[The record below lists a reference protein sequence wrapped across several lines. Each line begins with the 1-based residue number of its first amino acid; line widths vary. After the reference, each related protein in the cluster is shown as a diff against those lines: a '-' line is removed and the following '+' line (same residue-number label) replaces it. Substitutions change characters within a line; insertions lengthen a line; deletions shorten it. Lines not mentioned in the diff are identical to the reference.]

1 MALPLVVPA
10 GITAARVA
18 APYLASLVR
27 TYGPRVLDALVG
39 GGAMA
44 YGMERTGVA
53 DKLLNIE
60 PDVVETGDG
69 IIIVPP
75 KGLSDEEKKKLGLD
89 GTPVGG
95 GTTTLKDEDKL
106 PTTTAG
112 DMPEV
117 IDPSPPPF
125 PGTTDQTLKDLIAGG
140 GFTPTDMPDMSIMTM
155 AGGPPQQFDKEG
167 NRIYRINRKTYTE
180 DELNFKGEGRTYKDI
195 ESIKPEAKTYLSKE
209 QFVTGFENFLKDN
222 PDFMKRY
229 SAKRNE
235 TGFMKD
241 QAEEINKY
249 LEKNL
254 PADSI
259 QRLIRQNYG
268 KKELKEGR
276 DKLPTELA
284 TVFDTKA
291 GEIGFEIGRS
301 LDRTEIQDI
310 EDALTFFKSQKINPE
325 LQTKEGGVLE
335 GQQKAIKFLDNTKGK
350 LLDIVK
356 SDEVQQALQKELG
369 DNFVPFKFDK
379 SHPDRTLVPSDEAS
393 QFAGMDTYELKIL
406 ESQVNAV
413 LQPDLEKAL
422 ARHIKNKSVDGAKN
436 IIEMMIEYS
445 IGTRMNTP
453 FKKEQLTLED
463 KKWVEKNLA
472 DLVTVPMI
480 EEKGAASDIKDYD
493 NMVFGTLAQPSPEKI
508 INDGIKVRRDYLP
521 AKKRYEDSG
530 AKNPF
535 HTKLRDGGIVS
546 IEKMIE
552 PLRAQR

>member
-1 MALPLVVPA
+1 M
-10 GITAARVA
+10 T
-18 APYLASLVR
+18 S
-27 TYGPRVLDALVG
+27 
-39 GGAMA
+39 
-44 YGMERTGVA
+44 
-53 DKLLNIE
+53 
-60 PDVVETGDG
+60 
-69 IIIVPP
+69 
-75 KGLSDEEKKKLGLD
+75 
-89 GTPVGG
+89 
-95 GTTTLKDEDKL
+95 
-106 PTTTAG
+106 
-112 DMPEV
+112 
-117 IDPSPPPF
+117 
-125 PGTTDQTLKDLIAGG
+125 GG
-140 GFTPTDMPDMSIMTM
+140 GFTKLPPATIEDFILTM
-155 AGGPPQQFDKEG
+155 GGGPAQQFDKDG

-229 SAKRNE
+229 NAKRNE

-241 QAEEINKY
+241 QAEKINKY

-546 IEKMIE
+546 INKMIE

>member
-1 MALPLVVPA
+1 MAIPA
-10 GITAARVA
+10 VLALGARVGMPAARE
-18 APYLASLVR
+18 LIKK
-27 TYGPRVLDALVG
+27 YGPSILDAAAGTGIGAFIGDKLFSKQIDTGEGRYSGPDADELEKTKKEIEEIIKKGSTTPILEEEKFTGNVTPIPDMNDLTKPLITPIPEKIDTSSVTPIPDPQTIEDFILTMG
-39 GGAMA
+39 GGPA
-44 YGMERTGVA
+44 
-53 DKLLNIE
+53 
-60 PDVVETGDG
+60 
-69 IIIVPP
+69 
-75 KGLSDEEKKKLGLD
+75 
-89 GTPVGG
+89 
-95 GTTTLKDEDKL
+95 
-106 PTTTAG
+106 
-112 DMPEV
+112 
-117 IDPSPPPF
+117 
-125 PGTTDQTLKDLIAGG
+125 
-140 GFTPTDMPDMSIMTM
+140 
-155 AGGPPQQFDKEG
+155 QQFDKDG

-180 DELNFKGEGRTYKDI
+180 DELNFKGEGRTYRDI

-229 SAKRNE
+229 NAKRNE

-508 INDGIKVRRDYLP
+508 INDGIKVRKDYLP

-535 HTKLRDGGIVS
+535 HLKLRDGGIVS

>member
-1 MALPLVVPA
+1 MAIPA
-10 GITAARVA
+10 VLALGARVGMPVA
-18 APYLASLVR
+18 RELIKK
-27 TYGPRVLDALVG
+27 YGPGIVDAVAG
-39 GGAMA
+39 TGIGAFI
-44 YGMERTGVA
+44 G
-53 DKLLNIE
+53 DKLFFGQDVKETPEGIVIE
-60 PDVVETGDG
+60 PEEKEPETLEELKKRTILSFPGEA
-69 IIIVPP
+69 VPP
-75 KGLSDEEKKKLGLD
+75 F
-89 GTPVGG
+89 
-95 GTTTLKDEDKL
+95 KL
-106 PTTTAG
+106 PGFNEGVTG
-112 DMPEV
+112 
-117 IDPSPPPF
+117 IDELTKPRGFGEGYKEP
-125 PGTTDQTLKDLIAGG
+125 TLEDLTSSG
-140 GFTPTDMPDMSIMTM
+140 GFTLTDMPDMSIMTM

-229 SAKRNE
+229 NAKRNE

-241 QAEEINKY
+241 QAEKINKY

-301 LDRTEIQDI
+301 LDRTEIQNI
-310 EDALTFFKSQKINPE
+310 EDALIFFKSQKINPE

-335 GQQKAIKFLDNTKGK
+335 GQQKAIQFLDNTKGK

-546 IEKMIE
+546 INKMIE

>member
-1 MALPLVVPA
+1 MAIPA
-10 GITAARVA
+10 VLALGARVGMPVA
-18 APYLASLVR
+18 RELIKK
-27 TYGPRVLDALVG
+27 YGPGIVDAVAG
-39 GGAMA
+39 TGIGAFI
-44 YGMERTGVA
+44 G
-53 DKLLNIE
+53 DKLFFGQDVKETPEGIVIGPEEKE
-60 PDVVETGDG
+60 PETLEELKKRTILSFPGEA
-69 IIIVPP
+69 VPP
-75 KGLSDEEKKKLGLD
+75 F
-89 GTPVGG
+89 
-95 GTTTLKDEDKL
+95 KL
-106 PTTTAG
+106 PGFNEGVTS
-112 DMPEV
+112 
-117 IDPSPPPF
+117 IDELTKPTGFGEGYKEP
-125 PGTTDQTLKDLIAGG
+125 TLEDLTSSG
-140 GFTPTDMPDMSIMTM
+140 GFTLTDMPDMSIMTM

-229 SAKRNE
+229 NAKRNE

-284 TVFDTKA
+284 TVFDTKV

-301 LDRTEIQDI
+301 LDRTEIQNI

-508 INDGIKVRRDYLP
+508 INDGIKVRKDYLP

-546 IEKMIE
+546 INKMIE

>member
-1 MALPLVVPA
+1 MVAFVVPA
-10 GITAARVA
+10 GITATRVA
-18 APYLASLVR
+18 APVIANLVR
-27 TYGPRVLDALVG
+27 TYGPRILDAAAG
-39 GGAMA
+39 TGIGAFI
-44 YGMERTGVA
+44 G
-53 DKLLNIE
+53 DKLFSKQIDTGEGRYSGPDADELEKTKKEIE
-60 PDVVETGDG
+60 E
-69 IIIVPP
+69 IIK
-75 KGLSDEEKKKLGLD
+75 KGSTTPIPEEEKFTGNV
-89 GTPVGG
+89 TP
-95 GTTTLKDEDKL
+95 
-106 PTTTAG
+106 
-112 DMPEV
+112 
-117 IDPSPPPF
+117 I
-125 PGTTDQTLKDLIAGG
+125 
-140 GFTPTDMPDMSIMTM
+140 PDMNDLTQPLITTIPEKIDTSNVTPLPDPQTIEDFILTM

-229 SAKRNE
+229 NAKRNE

-241 QAEEINKY
+241 QAEKINKY

-546 IEKMIE
+546 INKMIE

>member
-1 MALPLVVPA
+1 MAIPA
-10 GITAARVA
+10 VLALGARVGMPVA
-18 APYLASLVR
+18 RELIKK
-27 TYGPRVLDALVG
+27 YGPGIVDAVAG
-39 GGAMA
+39 TGIGAFI
-44 YGMERTGVA
+44 G
-53 DKLLNIE
+53 DKLFFGQDVKETPEGIVIGPEEKE
-60 PDVVETGDG
+60 PETLEELKKRTILGFPG
-69 IIIVPP
+69 EAVPP
-75 KGLSDEEKKKLGLD
+75 F
-89 GTPVGG
+89 
-95 GTTTLKDEDKL
+95 KL
-106 PTTTAG
+106 PGFNEGVTS
-112 DMPEV
+112 
-117 IDPSPPPF
+117 IDELTKPTGFGEGYKEP
-125 PGTTDQTLKDLIAGG
+125 TLEDLTSSG
-140 GFTPTDMPDMSIMTM
+140 GFTLTDMPDMSIMTM

-180 DELNFKGEGRTYKDI
+180 DELNFKGKGRTYKDI

-229 SAKRNE
+229 NAKRNE

-335 GQQKAIKFLDNTKGK
+335 GQQKAIQFLDNTKGK

-546 IEKMIE
+546 INKMIE

>member
-1 MALPLVVPA
+1 MAIPA
-10 GITAARVA
+10 VLALGARVGMPVA
-18 APYLASLVR
+18 RELIKK
-27 TYGPRVLDALVG
+27 YGPGIVDAVAATG
-39 GGAMA
+39 IGAFI
-44 YGMERTGVA
+44 G
-53 DKLLNIE
+53 DKLFFGQDVKETPEGIVIGPEEKE
-60 PDVVETGDG
+60 PETLEELKKRTILSFPGEA
-69 IIIVPP
+69 VPP
-75 KGLSDEEKKKLGLD
+75 F
-89 GTPVGG
+89 
-95 GTTTLKDEDKL
+95 KL
-106 PTTTAG
+106 PGFNEGVTS
-112 DMPEV
+112 
-117 IDPSPPPF
+117 IDELTKPTGFGEGYKEP
-125 PGTTDQTLKDLIAGG
+125 TLEDLTSSG
-140 GFTPTDMPDMSIMTM
+140 GFTLTDMPDMSIMTM

-180 DELNFKGEGRTYKDI
+180 DELNFKGEGRTYRDI

-229 SAKRNE
+229 NAKRNE

-241 QAEEINKY
+241 QAEKINKY

-310 EDALTFFKSQKINPE
+310 EDALIFFKSQKINPE

-413 LQPDLEKAL
+413 LQPDLERAL
-422 ARHIKNKSVDGAKN
+422 ARHIKNKSVDGTKN

-546 IEKMIE
+546 INKMIE

>member
-140 GFTPTDMPDMSIMTM
+140 EFTPTDMPDMSIMTM

-508 INDGIKVRRDYLP
+508 INDGIKVRKDYLP
-521 AKKRYEDSG
+521 AKKIYEDSG

-546 IEKMIE
+546 IEEMTR
-552 PLRAQR
+552 PLNAQR

>member
-1 MALPLVVPA
+1 MVAFVVPA
-10 GITAARVA
+10 GITATRVA
-18 APYLASLVR
+18 APVIANLVR
-27 TYGPRVLDALVG
+27 TYGPRILDAAAG
-39 GGAMA
+39 TGIGAFI
-44 YGMERTGVA
+44 G
-53 DKLLNIE
+53 DKLFSKQIDTGEGRYSGPDADELEKTKKEIE
-60 PDVVETGDG
+60 E
-69 IIIVPP
+69 IIK
-75 KGLSDEEKKKLGLD
+75 KGSTTPIPEEEKFTGNV
-89 GTPVGG
+89 TP
-95 GTTTLKDEDKL
+95 
-106 PTTTAG
+106 
-112 DMPEV
+112 
-117 IDPSPPPF
+117 I
-125 PGTTDQTLKDLIAGG
+125 
-140 GFTPTDMPDMSIMTM
+140 PDMNDLTQPLITTIPEKIDTSNVTPLPDPQTIEDFILTM

-229 SAKRNE
+229 NAKRNE

-301 LDRTEIQDI
+301 LDRTEIQNI
-310 EDALTFFKSQKINPE
+310 EDALIFFKSQKINPE

-335 GQQKAIKFLDNTKGK
+335 GQQKAIQFLDNTKGK

-546 IEKMIE
+546 INKMIE

>member
-1 MALPLVVPA
+1 MAIPA
-10 GITAARVA
+10 VLALGARVGMPVA
-18 APYLASLVR
+18 RELIKK
-27 TYGPRVLDALVG
+27 YGPGIVDAVAG
-39 GGAMA
+39 TGIGAFI
-44 YGMERTGVA
+44 G
-53 DKLLNIE
+53 DKLFFGQDVKETPEGIVIE
-60 PDVVETGDG
+60 PEEKEPETLEELKKRTILSFPGEA
-69 IIIVPP
+69 VPP
-75 KGLSDEEKKKLGLD
+75 F
-89 GTPVGG
+89 
-95 GTTTLKDEDKL
+95 KL
-106 PTTTAG
+106 PGFNEGVTG
-112 DMPEV
+112 
-117 IDPSPPPF
+117 IDELTKPRGFGEGYKEP
-125 PGTTDQTLKDLIAGG
+125 TLEDLTSSG
-140 GFTPTDMPDMSIMTM
+140 GFTLTDMPDMSIMTM

-229 SAKRNE
+229 NAKRNE

-241 QAEEINKY
+241 QAEKINKY

-546 IEKMIE
+546 INKMIE

>member
-1 MALPLVVPA
+1 MLAL
-10 GITAARVA
+10 GARVGMPVA
-18 APYLASLVR
+18 KELIKR
-27 TYGPRVLDALVG
+27 YGPGIVDAVAGTGIGAFIGDKFIDVG
-39 GGAMA
+39 QL
-44 YGMERTGVA
+44 EK
-53 DKLLNIE
+53 DKDI
-60 PDVVETGDG
+60 G
-69 IIIVPP
+69 
-75 KGLSDEEKKKLGLD
+75 
-89 GTPVGG
+89 
-95 GTTTLKDEDKL
+95 KL
-106 PTTTAG
+106 P
-112 DMPEV
+112 
-117 IDPSPPPF
+117 PSVKTETEEDFKIPPF
-125 PGTTDQTLKDLIAGG
+125 MGVIPSVVDLIE
-140 GFTPTDMPDMSIMTM
+140 GFSQTDSKPKEKGFVQEKMPDMSIMTM
-155 AGGPPQQFDKEG
+155 AGGPPQQFDKDG

-229 SAKRNE
+229 NAKRNE

-241 QAEEINKY
+241 QAEKINKY

-284 TVFDTKA
+284 TVFDTKV

-301 LDRTEIQDI
+301 LDRTEIQNI

-335 GQQKAIKFLDNTKGK
+335 GQQKAIEFLDNTKGK

-369 DNFVPFKFDK
+369 DNFIPFKFDK

-480 EEKGAASDIKDYD
+480 EERGAASNIKDYD
-493 NMVFGTLAQPSPEKI
+493 NMIFGTLAQPSPEKI
-508 INDGIKVRRDYLP
+508 INDGIKVRKDYLP

>member
-209 QFVTGFENFLKDN
+209 QFVTGFKNFLKDN

-508 INDGIKVRRDYLP
+508 INDGIKVRKDYLP

-546 IEKMIE
+546 IEEMTR
-552 PLRAQR
+552 PLNAQR